1 MDHNEAIQLQAA
13 VKYVLGELSQPE
25 RDAYEE
31 HYFDCSLCAVDV
43 KATAAFVDASRDLL
57 RQNVHAPVVKSVDP
71 VRGGWLAWFRPIVA
85 VPAFAALLLIIAY
98 QNTVTIP
105 KAEEKAARGSGQL
118 FNSSFS
124 LQMANVRGGD
134 EVKVRVHQNEGF
146 ALDFDFTPTAIFDSY
161 NCQLQDESG
170 RSLLQVSIP
179 GSSVN
184 KEVHLAVPG
193 GLVRPGKY
201 HLAFTGAA
209 GLRGQPSAAEV
220 PSLGFSIEFLQ

>member
-1 MDHNEAIQLQAA
+1 MDHNEAIQQHAA

-43 KATAAFVDASRDLL
+43 KAAAAFIDSTAEVL
-57 RQNVHAPVVKSVDP
+57 RQESVIAAPKGLRP
-71 VRGGWLAWFRPIVA
+71 APTGLLAWLRPIVA
-85 VPAFAALLLIIAY
+85 VPVFAALLLTIAY

-118 FNSSFS
+118 FSSSFS

-146 ALDFDFTPTAIFDSY
+146 ALDFDFTPTVILDSY
-161 NCQLQDESG
+161 ICQLQDESG

-179 GSSVN
+179 SSSVN

-201 HLAFTGAA
+201 HLGFTGAA
-209 GLRGQPSAAEV
+209 GLWGRPATGEI
-220 PSLGFSIEFLQ
+220 PSLGFSVDILQ